1 MKKVEP
7 EKEFDPFEDDEQRK
21 TEKLE
26 IEDEKK
32 KAEKKTSKK
41 ILFKKPDKTEMVLAI
56 VFVILLIITI
66 CLGLEVQAIKKQNI
80 NKVKSS
86 IVISVLGKD
95 TNNEISVDVSKM
107 KKGDT
112 KDYAFNISNF
122 KDESINKEEVPY
134 AIQIVS
140 EDGFDIE
147 LYKND
152 SNENI
157 LPENRILIE
166 NKLIGNE
173 KQKDKYTL
181 KIKANKKTK
190 DKELIAIR
198 VIS

>member
-32 KAEKKTSKK
+32 KVEKKTSKK

-122 KDESINKEEVPY
+122 KDESINEEEVPY
-134 AIQIVS
+134 AIQIVA